1 MEVYRN
7 KKAQAPEAK
16 EAYSGR
22 IRIEKP
28 RFSLRLS
35 TIMLAMIFVLLV
47 LVGVAFLLRQ
57 NNERQ
62 VKLAEGD
69 ELRTQLSALEEEAAR
84 LDREQAMADQPQYI
98 EQLARDELGMVQEG
112 EIIFKDVE

>member
-7 KKAQAPEAK
+7 RKPQAPEALSDRGQVHV
-16 EAYSGR
+16 EG
-22 IRIEKP
+22 P

-35 TIMLAMIFVLLV
+35 TIMLALIFVLLV
-47 LVGVAFLLRQ
+47 LVGVAFLVRQ

-69 ELRTQLSALEEEAAR
+69 ELRTELSALEEEAAR
-84 LDREQAMADQPQYI
+84 LDRAEAMADQPQYI